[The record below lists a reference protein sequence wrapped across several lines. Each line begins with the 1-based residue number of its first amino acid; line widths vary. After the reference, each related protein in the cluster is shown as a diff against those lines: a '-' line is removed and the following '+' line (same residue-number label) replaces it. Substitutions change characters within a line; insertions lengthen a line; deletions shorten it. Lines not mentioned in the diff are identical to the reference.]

1 MECVKIS
8 IRSVCSNISFWA
20 YMSLLIFCFVDLSI
34 GIDVVLTCPTII
46 VLLSISPFCQLVFTI
61 CIEVLL
67 CSVQKIVKI
76 FVPFSWTD
84 PVIIWQCPS

>member
-1 MECVKIS
+1 MTQDEESIPCALKKKVYSSAFGWNVLKIS

-46 VLLSISPFCQLVFTI
+46 VLLSISPFL
-61 CIEVLL
+61 
-67 CSVQKIVKI
+67 SVSIYLMY
-76 FVPFSWTD
+76 
-84 PVIIWQCPS
+84 